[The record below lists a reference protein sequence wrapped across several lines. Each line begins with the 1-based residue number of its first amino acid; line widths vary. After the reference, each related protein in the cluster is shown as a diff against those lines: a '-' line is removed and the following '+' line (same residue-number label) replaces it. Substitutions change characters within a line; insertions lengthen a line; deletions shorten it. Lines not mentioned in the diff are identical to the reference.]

1 MTSLLGEKVKVCPPL
16 LVRDFGPHM
25 DPFYLYAY
33 SYERLQ
39 VAQHRWA
46 SRNLSSVIISF
57 FLLNILN
64 PADFSAARDEMA
76 CNELNEGSIDPSG
89 GKTRRSDVP
98 EDGSVEEPTLG
109 LAFFSDR
116 VTLLCTNQVLRL
128 RWFRQH
134 LRLWWVTLRWV
145 PLLRHHLRWVT
156 LRWIPLLRHHLWWV
170 TLRWIPLL
178 RLCLRLWRRRIL
190 LGWA

>member
-16 LVRDFGPHM
+16 LVRDFGPYM

-46 SRNLSSVIISF
+46 SRNLSSVIISSF

-98 EDGSVEEPTLG
+98 EDEGVEEPTLG

-116 VTLLCTNQVLRL
+116 DTLLHQPCIALEVVGTASSLVAALVVGNFEVDTPVEASVVGQGGNRKEPEKN
-128 RWFRQH
+128 RKRKKFSQ
-134 LRLWWVTLRWV
+134 
-145 PLLRHHLRWVT
+145 
-156 LRWIPLLRHHLWWV
+156 
-170 TLRWIPLL
+170 
-178 RLCLRLWRRRIL
+178 
-190 LGWA
+190 